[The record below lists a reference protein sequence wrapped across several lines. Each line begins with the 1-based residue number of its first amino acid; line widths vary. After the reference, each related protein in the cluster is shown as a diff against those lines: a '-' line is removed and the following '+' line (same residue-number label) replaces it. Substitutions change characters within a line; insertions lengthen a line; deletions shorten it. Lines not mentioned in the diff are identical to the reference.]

1 MLVKVVD
8 FRLILGFGV
17 GAAWLVGAGWT
28 ALKTPWP
35 FRLEAGGAYDVDPW
49 GGVLGVLLGLASF
62 DWGLGAVL
70 DPRGLRGPSFDVVTS
85 LASS

>member
-1 MLVKVVD
+1 MKVVD
-8 FRLILGFGV
+8 FRWTRGCGV
-17 GAAWLVGAGWT
+17 GAAWPVGAGLT

-49 GGVLGVLLGLASF
+49 GGVLGVHLGLASS